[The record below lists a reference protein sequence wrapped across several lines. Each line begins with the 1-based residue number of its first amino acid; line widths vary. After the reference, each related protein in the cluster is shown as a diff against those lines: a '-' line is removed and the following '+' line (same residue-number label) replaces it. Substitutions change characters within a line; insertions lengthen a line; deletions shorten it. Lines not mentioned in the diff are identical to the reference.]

1 LIQKFIESDCISPT
15 FITGHPQIL
24 SPLAK
29 SHREIS
35 GLCERFEL
43 IVGTNEIINAYTEL
57 NDPFEQ
63 RKRFE
68 EQNHQKDLGDE
79 EAQIDDGAFCTSLEY
94 GLPPT

>member
-1 LIQKFIESDCISPT
+1 MIQKFIEPECISPT

-29 SHREIS
+29 SHREIV

-68 EQNHQKDLGDE
+68 EQNHQKNLGDE
-79 EAQIDDGAFCTSLEY
+79 EAQNDDGSFCTSLEY